1 MFIFPPFRQFLDL
14 PRSEWL
20 VFILQPANGEV
31 VSLVHQ
37 LPGAEILQII
47 MFVLAFKQFTFR
59 VDPLLKHHKKCH
71 FGSPFM
77 LGCLTHGFNI
87 VPIGDNVKDKC
98 KVFLNKLST
107 DE

>member
-1 MFIFPPFRQFLDL
+1 
-14 PRSEWL
+14 
-20 VFILQPANGEV
+20 
-31 VSLVHQ
+31 
-37 LPGAEILQII
+37 
-47 MFVLAFKQFTFR
+47 
-59 VDPLLKHHKKCH
+59 
-71 FGSPFM
+71 M